1 MARCLQYD
9 NENGNTDL
17 TEGSVLSTACLL
29 SSEHLALVSTSVS
42 KQGRLFSALVVPPP
56 PPLSCAWS
64 CPQTLWTLRC
74 CLWRSLSRQAVLYS
88 LSALEAKGLV
98 SCVVHTTASFLQN
111 LIELPTVWN
120 DVLQLFIDLGLQTF
134 GVFFEECINQRDWHQ
149 RAFHWVPKKTE
160 PLKIARLC
168 CNELL

>member
-1 MARCLQYD
+1 MARCSLIMRMETQIWLCLVYSM
-9 NENGNTDL
+9 L
-17 TEGSVLSTACLL
+17 IVLGAPRL
-29 SSEHLALVSTSVS
+29 SKHICIKAGPTS
-42 KQGRLFSALVVPPP
+42 P

-64 CPQTLWTLRC
+64 CPQTLWTLRS
-74 CLWRSLSRQAVLYS
+74 CLWRSLSRQAFLYS

-134 GVFFEECINQRDWHQ
+134 DVFFWRVHKSKRLAPARFPLGAEEDW
-149 RAFHWVPKKTE
+149 TS
-160 PLKIARLC
+160 
-168 CNELL
+168 